1 MRRIR
6 DQVEQCYVEEG
17 ITDPSRIRMGALRFA
32 MVSNSKK
39 EVEQYVD
46 SARYQQRLAI
56 SLRERRQ
63 EVVDDYWIA
72 EEPFPEELPVDRI
85 MKNLML
91 GDATMVAERLVEEIE
106 LYGPTHLNVYFS
118 VGDVESKVA
127 MGSMERFMTEVVPLV
142 ERHFGKPIG
151 EINDFPDPTPASLSL
166 ADAAQ

>member
-1 MRRIR
+1 MCTTTSLNI
-6 DQVEQCYVEEG
+6 
-17 ITDPSRIRMGALRFA
+17 